1 VSLTGAVFLPV
12 ASLVA
17 LLTVRAWQGIGYQ
30 HGDEGWL
37 SLGTLVG
44 AAFTWLL
51 PVRPLVRLL
60 VGLLFLPTM
69 FVALIL
75 THQLYYCGASISCR

>member
-1 VSLTGAVFLPV
+1 VSLNGAIFLPV

-17 LLTVRAWQGIGYQ
+17 LLIARAWQGIGHQ
-30 HGDEGWL
+30 HDDEGWL
-37 SLGTLVG
+37 ALGTLVG

-60 VGLLFLPTM
+60 VGLLFFPTM

-75 THQLYYCGASISCR
+75 THQLYYCGPSISCR